1 MPRAGHLLTMDTAG
15 YSKWDNKL
23 EEVPGGHWGHWGQRS
38 LLLAFGLVVV
48 TVLWALVLSILF
60 SKASTERGALLGHQD
75 LLRTNASKQTATL
88 KVLKEEVRACN
99 SCCLGVQ
106 AQLQTVHTQ
115 LGEAKAK
122 LLEQES
128 ALKELS
134 ERVTQGLA
142 EAGRDREN
150 IRSELFRE
158 LERVRFQ
165 NSSCEQCPKSW
176 LPFQGSCYFFSAQGA
191 TWVEAQSHCEGA
203 GAHLVIVGGLEEQV
217 RSAGSLMEMGGGGVA
232 GVYLRWVAGEVMGT
246 GRDRFIYL
254 PAQGF
259 LSRNTAGRGYWLG
272 LRAVRRA
279 RKIQSYQWVDGVPL
293 SFSHWNL
300 GEPND
305 SLGREDCIMMLR
317 TGMWNDAPCNS
328 KDDSWICEKRHNC

>member
-203 GAHLVIVGGLEEQV
+203 GAHLVIVGGLEEQ
-217 RSAGSLMEMGGGGVA
+217 
-232 GVYLRWVAGEVMGT
+232 
-246 GRDRFIYL
+246 
-254 PAQGF
+254 GF